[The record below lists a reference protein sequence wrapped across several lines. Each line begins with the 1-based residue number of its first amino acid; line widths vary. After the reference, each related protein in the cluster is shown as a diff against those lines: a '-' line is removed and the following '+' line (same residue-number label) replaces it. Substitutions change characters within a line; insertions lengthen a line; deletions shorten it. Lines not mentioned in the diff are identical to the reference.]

1 MEYGVLSVTLIVVVM
16 LYELKRKSISIFLW
30 VSILMFFCFGHI
42 SFMLFEGYN
51 PKVIDKA
58 SWFVTLFCLVYLLS
72 RIALNRVS
80 NNEIILVE
88 DNTGEEVCSND
99 NRFAEICFYSLLI
112 CTLIYCISLYGYT
125 GALFDISKS
134 QVYSFRYSNKWVLIT
149 NYGWSIG
156 VPTFLWYLLHGN
168 KLRTIISAVSILSMS
183 FFSGTR
189 TQLVVLFVMIA
200 LYYLYHERRIKLR
213 SYIMLICFA
222 LIGIYF
228 MLALRAFRYDYS
240 FADLSTISIEDINRV
255 IMRLDSQKSGDLYLC
270 NFFYGIIDIDNN
282 FDGLGYGA
290 GWIRLLLLP
299 FPSALCLGLKPKD
312 ICLTLGLLF
321 GGGNTINY
329 SVTPTLFG
337 DCYANLGM
345 VGIFLGIPWAIIIY
359 ILEKLCARK
368 TCCLRV
374 FFSVTVAWALINIGR
389 GDVYNALA
397 GIYYSI
403 ILYWII
409 MIYIINVKPVRFV
422 LGKQRD
428 WS

>member
-156 VPTFLWYLLHGN
+156 VPTFLWNY
-168 KLRTIISAVSILSMS
+168 
-183 FFSGTR
+183 
-189 TQLVVLFVMIA
+189 
-200 LYYLYHERRIKLR
+200 
-213 SYIMLICFA
+213 
-222 LIGIYF
+222 
-228 MLALRAFRYDYS
+228 RY
-240 FADLSTISIEDINRV
+240 R
-255 IMRLDSQKSGDLYLC
+255 Q
-270 NFFYGIIDIDNN
+270 
-282 FDGLGYGA
+282 
-290 GWIRLLLLP
+290 
-299 FPSALCLGLKPKD
+299 
-312 ICLTLGLLF
+312 
-321 GGGNTINY
+321 
-329 SVTPTLFG
+329 
-337 DCYANLGM
+337 
-345 VGIFLGIPWAIIIY
+345 
-359 ILEKLCARK
+359 
-368 TCCLRV
+368 
-374 FFSVTVAWALINIGR
+374 
-389 GDVYNALA
+389 
-397 GIYYSI
+397 
-403 ILYWII
+403 
-409 MIYIINVKPVRFV
+409 
-422 LGKQRD
+422 
-428 WS
+428 